1 MLKYRV
7 VPRLHLLKESII
19 TVRFL
24 IPVNFEGKDNRDTVQ
39 LMSQQV
45 FTFTSNEGGMSWLLH
60 FAIYIAVI

>member
-1 MLKYRV
+1 M
-7 VPRLHLLKESII
+7 LHLLKESIS

-24 IPVNFEGKDNRDTVQ
+24 IPVNFGRKDNRDTVQ

-60 FAIYIAVI
+60 FVIHVI